1 MRNLFCRLTA
11 SCTWLGFLLALSAPG
26 FAADNLV
33 ESTLE
38 FGRFGK
44 LSLYAPPAE
53 PGNVVLFISGD
64 GGWNLGVV
72 DMARELA
79 GLDTLVVGI
88 DIRHYLKTLETDQD
102 KCAYPAGDMET
113 LGQFVQKKLGYRQF
127 HRPVL
132 VGYSS
137 GATLAYATLVQ
148 APAKTFSGAI
158 SLGFC
163 PDLLLHKPL
172 CKGNG
177 LIYKPD
183 PKLGQIFSPA
193 SHLDDPW
200 VVLHGDQDLDCS
212 PAAAAGFV
220 DKVEGGSLI
229 KLPKVGHGFSVPRN
243 WLPQFR
249 EAFSRISQ
257 PVSKAASSPM
267 QAHGETGVEGL
278 PLITVGATQPGGT
291 LAILLTGDG
300 GWAGLDKAL
309 SAALAARG
317 IPVIGWDSLSY
328 YWTPRTPDAA
338 ARDLARILTH
348 YQSAQK
354 RKKFILIG
362 YSFGADV
369 LPFLV
374 RRLPAEL
381 KSGIEKVI
389 LLGPGTHAHFEFKLA
404 DWLGGA
410 DDGLDIHNEV
420 DQLTDTPL
428 LCLYGS
434 EDRDSLCPKLGT
446 GMGKSV
452 ALPGGHHFDGDY
464 AGLARLI
471 MAFHAQAV
479 LPAGN

>member
-1 MRNLFCRLTA
+1 MNCV
-11 SCTWLGFLLALSAPG
+11 WMGFLLASNASG
-26 FAADNLV
+26 FAADTLV
-33 ESTLE
+33 DSTLE
-38 FGRFGK
+38 FSRFGK
-44 LSLYAPPAE
+44 LSLYAPPTE
-53 PGNVVLFISGD
+53 PGQVVLFISGD

-79 GLDTLVVGI
+79 GLDSLVVGI
-88 DIRHYLKTLETDQD
+88 DIRHYLKSLETDQAT
-102 KCAYPAGDMET
+102 CAYPAGDLEA

-137 GATLAYATLVQ
+137 GATLAYAALVQ
-148 APAKTFSGAI
+148 APAGTFSGAI

-163 PDLLLHKPL
+163 PDLLLHKPM

-177 LIYKPD
+177 LAYKTD

-193 SHLDDPW
+193 SRLDDPW

-212 PAAAAGFV
+212 PAAAARFV
-220 DKVEGGSLI
+220 GNMKGASLI
-229 KLPKVGHGFSVPRN
+229 TLPKAGHGFSVPRN

-249 EAFSRISQ
+249 DAFARIAR
-257 PVSKAASSPM
+257 PTSKAVSSPV
-267 QAHGETGVEGL
+267 QIPKETSVNEL
-278 PLITVGATQPGGT
+278 PLITVGATQPGDT

-309 SAALAARG
+309 SATLAARG
-317 IPVIGWDSLSY
+317 IPVIGWDSLRY
-328 YWTPRTPDAA
+328 YWTPRTPDTA
-338 ARDLARILTH
+338 ARDLARILTY
-348 YQSAQK
+348 YQTTPKQ
-354 RKKFILIG
+354 KKFILIG

-374 RRLPAEL
+374 RRLPGEL
-381 KSGIEKVI
+381 KSRIEKVI
-389 LLGPGTHAHFEFKLA
+389 LLAPGTHAHFEFKLA

-410 DDGLDIHNEV
+410 DDGLDIRNEV
-420 DQLTDTPL
+420 AHLTDTPL

-434 EDRDSLCPKLGT
+434 GDRDSLCPGLGA

-471 MAFHAQAV
+471 TDFPSSTV